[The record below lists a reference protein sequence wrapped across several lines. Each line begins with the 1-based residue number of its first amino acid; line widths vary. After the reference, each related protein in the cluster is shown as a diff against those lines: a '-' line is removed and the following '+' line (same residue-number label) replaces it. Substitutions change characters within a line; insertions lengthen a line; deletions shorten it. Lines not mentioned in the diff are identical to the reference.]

1 MATIL
6 TTIIAWQGH
15 GERIVCQLYV
25 EPTIYKFKD
34 GLRTDYF
41 IFVFEYSQLLMK
53 EREAPPPSSYVCCHY
68 PFSCIRQKSIAIH
81 HKPFKTRLKKNSKI
95 LAYTTCNKFLLY
107 WRKALVHLTFL
118 SGETSVIEVPAHDK
132 SNESLKSSH
141 SLQPPSSEGIFTTQ
155 PTKAKRKRRKE
166 KMKKQLSGNTSS
178 SRWQSCLIDYSP
190 LGPPNA
196 C

>member
-1 MATIL
+1 
-6 TTIIAWQGH
+6 
-15 GERIVCQLYV
+15 LYQAEV
-25 EPTIYKFKD
+25 
-34 GLRTDYF
+34 
-41 IFVFEYSQLLMK
+41 YSD
-53 EREAPPPSSYVCCHY
+53 PS
-68 PFSCIRQKSIAIH
+68 Q
-81 HKPFKTRLKKNSKI
+81 TLQNQTEKNSKI

-155 PTKAKRKRRKE
+155 PTKAKRKRREE

-178 SRWQSCLIDYSP
+178 SR
-190 LGPPNA
+190 
-196 C
+196 